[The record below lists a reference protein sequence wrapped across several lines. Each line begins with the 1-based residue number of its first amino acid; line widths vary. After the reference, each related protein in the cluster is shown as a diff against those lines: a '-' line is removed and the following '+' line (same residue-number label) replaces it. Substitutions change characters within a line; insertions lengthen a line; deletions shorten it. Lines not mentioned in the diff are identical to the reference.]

1 MKYLLSAIV
10 LLCVYCVVEAQQLP
24 NGGFENWSLKNEYI
38 EPEGWISTNAYAY
51 FGAVETCY
59 PFEDAR
65 TGKWAAKLETRIDPL
80 TKDTLRALMVV
91 GDNYDFPGIPLYQKY
106 KSVSFYYKHNLKDT
120 ALAAFFLTKWNTQ
133 KNKRDTLASA
143 FNFFTDSTSTYKQ
156 KNLVFDYGQNTTK
169 PDTCIAFFLSSLKE
183 KANPENFLLL
193 DDITVDVVLGID
205 EALLPQIEIYPNPSS
220 STISINSPL
229 QIQSVS
235 VYSLT
240 GKLMMQ
246 AEVNTFSI
254 NQLPPSTYILWVHF
268 ANGQT
273 ASKAIIK
280 Q

>member
-10 LLCVYCVVEAQQLP
+10 SLFVYAVVDAQQLP

-38 EPEGWISTNAYAY
+38 EPDGWISTNAYAY

-59 PFEDAR
+59 PFEDAH
-65 TGKWAAKLETRIDPL
+65 TGKWAAKLETRVDPL

-106 KSVSFYYKHNLKDT
+106 NAVSFYYQHNLKDT

-156 KNLVFDYGQNTTK
+156 KSLVFDYGQNTTK

-183 KANPENFLLL
+183 KANPYNFLLL
-193 DDITVDVVLGID
+193 DDISVDVFLGID
-205 EALLPQIEIYPNPSS
+205 DTILPQIEVYPNPSS
-220 STISINSPL
+220 SIINVNSPL

-240 GKLMMQ
+240 GKLLMQ
-246 AEVNTFSI
+246 SDVDTFSI
-254 NQLPPSTYILWVHF
+254 SQLTPATYILWVKF
-268 ANGQT
+268 CNGQT